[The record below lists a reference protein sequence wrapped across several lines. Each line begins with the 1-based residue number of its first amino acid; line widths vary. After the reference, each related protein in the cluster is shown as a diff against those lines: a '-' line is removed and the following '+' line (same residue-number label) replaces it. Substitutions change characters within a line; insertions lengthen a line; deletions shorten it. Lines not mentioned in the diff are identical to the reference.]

1 MKPVTTI
8 LIILVVLVLATMAY
22 VRFTPVAIT
31 DAGPTPTASAPGDYP
46 AAGGFLAVR
55 TMDGLPPDALQRLD
69 TIVMEG
75 PRVVRRSGDAQ
86 NLPMIYETRSR
97 LWGFPDINTIWVH
110 DGLLHVHAH
119 LVYGR
124 SDLGANQARI
134 LGWLER
140 L

>member
-1 MKPVTTI
+1 MTTI
-8 LIILVVLVLATMAY
+8 LLVLAVLLLAAMAY
-22 VRFTPVAIT
+22 VRFTPVSIT
-31 DAGPTPTASAPGDYP
+31 AAGPTPTAAAPGDYP
-46 AAGGFLAVR
+46 TTGGFLAVR
-55 TMDGLPPDALQRLD
+55 AMDGLPSDALQRLD
-69 TIVMEG
+69 AIVMYG
-75 PRVVRRSGDAQ
+75 PRVVRRSGDAET
-86 NLPMIYETRSR
+86 LPMIYETRSR
-97 LWGFPDINTIWVH
+97 FWLFPDINTIWVH